1 MCSPFRIKSLIS
13 ISCGYSVVCVIW
25 NTDITAGYRQSLEA
39 SWSDGRGLRLLSF
52 MGSVHVSTSRIQQ
65 LGLSWTLPILIVANL
80 EMKGSGNCLNCHCT
94 LNLRQVRKK
103 IVPFVSPQTTMRIQN
118 FEGFLAL
125 LEHGVT
131 AQQLFLKTKTQQLF
145 RLYEHVWFSQ

>member
-52 MGSVHVSTSRIQQ
+52 MGSVHVSTSRIQLNTANFNCCQFGNERFRKLSQ
-65 LGLSWTLPILIVANL
+65 LSLYTEFETSKKKDSPLCFPTNHHEDSELRGLSSFTGAWGHSTAV
-80 EMKGSGNCLNCHCT
+80 
-94 LNLRQVRKK
+94 
-103 IVPFVSPQTTMRIQN
+103 VPEDKN
-118 FEGFLAL
+118 
-125 LEHGVT
+125 T
-131 AQQLFLKTKTQQLF
+131 AAI
-145 RLYEHVWFSQ
+145 